1 MVLTVTKLM
10 DLAVATSFCRY
21 GAQFMRGMQ
30 IQRANLRGRVMTI
43 RRMTLT
49 FPDLTYES
57 TGVRASSLS
66 FCSASIQDAVEQ
78 L

>member
-30 IQRANLRGRVMTI
+30 IQRANLRGRVMT
-43 RRMTLT
+43 MTLT